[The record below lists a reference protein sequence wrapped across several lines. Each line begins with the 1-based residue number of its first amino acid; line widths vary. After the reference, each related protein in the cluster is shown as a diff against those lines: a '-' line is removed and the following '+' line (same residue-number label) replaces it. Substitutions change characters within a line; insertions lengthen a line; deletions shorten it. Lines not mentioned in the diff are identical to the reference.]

1 MMRYNKGFEMNWIP
15 LKCKWPTKCEAC
27 ELSIFKGEGIYWNKV
42 TKKVRHQKCLDG
54 EFYETMNQKQYWKG
68 DRYR

>member
-1 MMRYNKGFEMNWIP
+1 MMRHNQGFEMNWIP
-15 LKCKWPTKCEAC
+15 MKCKWPGKCEAC
-27 ELSIFKGEGIYWNKV
+27 ESSTYKGDSIYWNKT

-68 DRYR
+68 RY